1 MQTPKLREFFEGT
14 QEDLENIKTIL
25 KTSISDVFTS
35 QDLQG
40 NYNVFLNRLRTA
52 SDKNPIISQI
62 FKIIPTSINETS
74 TNTSQKI
81 KLENLKLNFNLDNIM
96 DYLWDTLITLNE
108 NTRDFYSVDLD
119 PENFYADNSVIIDY
133 DKNIIMDTKNNDITS
148 NSIFNQDNDVYC

>member
-1 MQTPKLREFFEGT
+1 
-14 QEDLENIKTIL
+14 
-25 KTSISDVFTS
+25 
-35 QDLQG
+35 
-40 NYNVFLNRLRTA
+40 
-52 SDKNPIISQI
+52 
-62 FKIIPTSINETS
+62 
-74 TNTSQKI
+74 
-81 KLENLKLNFNLDNIM
+81 M